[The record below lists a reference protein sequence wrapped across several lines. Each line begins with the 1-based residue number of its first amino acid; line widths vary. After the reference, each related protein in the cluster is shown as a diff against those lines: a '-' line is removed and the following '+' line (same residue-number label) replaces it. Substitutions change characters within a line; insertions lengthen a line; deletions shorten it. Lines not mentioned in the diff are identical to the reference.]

1 MFIYLFIFQ
10 QRAGGKWWVTRR
22 GNKCKLSL
30 IILAALSQA
39 ECSFKRPADDTEACY
54 LTPLFS
60 DHNEWTPTDLGLT
73 TDIKPNSPGRV
84 LSNKN
89 VQGDFADLPSR
100 RDEPPPYWGWRLL
113 FCVNLRGEAL
123 MISLNLHVNGDIS
136 LYACQGPAGL
146 PDVKAKSISRPL
158 PSCPSM
164 HFIGT
169 TLSLCS
175 PALFPNGLIG
185 KRRKKGN
192 LISSHQASSLTALSQ
207 RLF

>member
-1 MFIYLFIFQ
+1 M
-10 QRAGGKWWVTRR
+10 A
-22 GNKCKLSL
+22 
-30 IILAALSQA
+30 
-39 ECSFKRPADDTEACY
+39 P
-54 LTPLFS
+54 
-60 DHNEWTPTDLGLT
+60 
-73 TDIKPNSPGRV
+73 
-84 LSNKN
+84 NKN
-89 VQGDFADLPSR
+89 VHGDFADLPSR

-123 MISLNLHVNGDIS
+123 MISLHLHVNGDIS

-175 PALFPNGLIG
+175 PALFSNGLIG
-185 KRRKKGN
+185 KIKKRKVGGKEILLAPTKQVRSRLYHRGYFKVIFCWLN
-192 LISSHQASSLTALSQ
+192 INQLSTPTVTQ
-207 RLF
+207 HFKFHMEQIGSQPTYCLEQLNCFLPCLDFIFCIYLWS

>member
-1 MFIYLFIFQ
+1 MDN
-10 QRAGGKWWVTRR
+10 KR
-22 GNKCKLSL
+22 GNKCKLFL
-30 IILAALSQA
+30 ISCIFALSQA
-39 ECSFKRPADDTEACY
+39 ECSFKWPADDTGARN
-54 LTPLFS
+54 LSLFYS
-60 DHNEWTPTDLGLT
+60 VTTMNEPPKIWARTL
-73 TDIKPNSPGRV
+73 ISKPNSSGRV

-89 VQGDFADLPSR
+89 VRGDLEDLPSR
-100 RDEPPPYWGWRLL
+100 RDEPPPYCGWRLL

-185 KRRKKGN
+185 KKRRVKEILLAPTK
-192 LISSHQASSLTALSQ
+192 QASSLTALSQ
-207 RLF
+207 W